1 MTKKRNILLIVTDQQ
16 RYDTLDCYG
25 APTCRT
31 PHIDALA
38 GRGVRFDATYTA
50 TSPCSPSRA
59 ALFTGLYPHKNGV
72 LANNQI
78 LNPQA
83 PNLAQELQGASYNL
97 GYAGKWHVDQ
107 QKVPTDYGFEG
118 KDFPGY
124 GYPAAGVI
132 EGLRFGGSQ
141 PLPHYPAYL
150 EEHGYEAPEVL
161 EAFYGSNPGTQGQE
175 IYALQSGAVE
185 TTFEYMVSELAID
198 LMRRFTED
206 WENEEKPFFLWANF
220 WGPHTPCLLPEK
232 YYSMY
237 DPTVIPPEPSFGE
250 NWSHKPRAH
259 ALYER
264 YWGLSERGWESW
276 REIVARY
283 WGYVTM
289 IDDLVGRMLEALQSL
304 GMEEDTAVV
313 FTTDHGDMMG
323 AHRMIEKGPFAY
335 EESWRLPL
343 VIAHPDCEA
352 PGTVCDEFVYLQDL
366 YPTFLEMAGIAP
378 PEAPDTQSILD
389 NVLGQD
395 SPTGR
400 DSVYGAFHSHIFP
413 TPLRFVR
420 TRTHKLVYNRCD
432 RGELYSLIDDPWELQ
447 NLMNAPGMAATQQQ
461 LMERLREH
469 MIRLEDPIQG
479 AFDRIRHVY

>member
-198 LMRRFTED
+198 LMRRFKED

-237 DPTVIPPEPSFGE
+237 DPT
-250 NWSHKPRAH
+250 
-259 ALYER
+259 
-264 YWGLSERGWESW
+264 
-276 REIVARY
+276 
-283 WGYVTM
+283 
-289 IDDLVGRMLEALQSL
+289 
-304 GMEEDTAVV
+304 
-313 FTTDHGDMMG
+313 
-323 AHRMIEKGPFAY
+323 
-335 EESWRLPL
+335 
-343 VIAHPDCEA
+343 
-352 PGTVCDEFVYLQDL
+352 
-366 YPTFLEMAGIAP
+366 
-378 PEAPDTQSILD
+378 
-389 NVLGQD
+389 
-395 SPTGR
+395 
-400 DSVYGAFHSHIFP
+400 
-413 TPLRFVR
+413 
-420 TRTHKLVYNRCD
+420 
-432 RGELYSLIDDPWELQ
+432 
-447 NLMNAPGMAATQQQ
+447 
-461 LMERLREH
+461 
-469 MIRLEDPIQG
+469 
-479 AFDRIRHVY
+479 

>member
-264 YWGLSERGWESW
+264 YWGLSEGGWESW

-366 YPTFLEMAGIAP
+366 FPTFLEMAGIAP

-447 NLMNAPGMAATQQQ
+447 NLMNAPGMAATQRQ

-469 MIRLEDPIQG
+469 MIRLKDPIQG